1 MEIKDTKILPN
12 KKCTREIVNNDTL
25 FNKLGLNNYYCI
37 DLNDS
42 AYPLGGFWDGSDSL
56 YYLDQTFYFCPN
68 GNRTSNCTNI
78 SSLKQFLGKEDK
90 IYYNYYYPK
99 LYFSPTNYNQ
109 PLQIEYINSYELM
122 SANIIKTKQF
132 FFTNAEISSNKGWI
146 FDSITNSSLIT
157 FDNADSQLDYN
168 SDDDLSNINKSS
180 AIFITDIYLMK
191 NYNKYSV
198 SYMKVQDLAAQVG
211 GFMKIMMVFFSI
223 INFYHYKISRD
234 LDVINKIFEFRKLD
248 DKTNK
253 VDDNKR
259 DTLKKFI
266 VKNTACNYI
275 Y

>member
-1 MEIKDTKILPN
+1 M
-12 KKCTREIVNNDTL
+12 
-25 FNKLGLNNYYCI
+25 
-37 DLNDS
+37 
-42 AYPLGGFWDGSDSL
+42 
-56 YYLDQTFYFCPN
+56 CPN
-68 GNRTSNCTNI
+68 CNRTSNCTDI
-78 SSLKQFLGKEDK
+78 SSLKQFKGKEDK
-90 IYYNYYYPK
+90 IYYNYNYPK